1 MKIYLYFYGYYSF
14 SLTFGAGALENPVF
28 WASVIGA
35 ILGLVLGLLLGIC
48 LLIFQTEKVSYKLLI
63 GFLVPLSCILLWLF
77 FESAEK
83 SDSELSKSFLVLS
96 AIYILPSLATVF
108 AGSKINS
115 IISNLK

>member
-1 MKIYLYFYGYYSF
+1 MKIYLYFHGYYSI
-14 SLTFGAGALENPVF
+14 SVTFGSNALENPVF

-48 LLIFQTEKVSYKLLI
+48 LLIFQTEKVSHKLLI
-63 GFLVPLSCILLWLF
+63 GFLVPFFCILFWLF

-83 SDSELSKSFLVLS
+83 SDFELSRSFLVLS
-96 AIYILPSLATVF
+96 ALYILPSLMTVF
-108 AGSKINS
+108 VGSKINT